1 MPKEFKYRFNWN
13 APILTS
19 PQNSN
24 TIYHAGN
31 VVFKSSDKGNTWQI
45 ISGDLT
51 RNEKNKHG
59 KGGVPYTNEAAGG
72 ENYNTIMSL
81 AISKK
86 DGNVIWAGTDDGLLH
101 LTRNGGKVW
110 DNITPKGLK
119 QGIINSIDLSELKE
133 GKAYITLMR
142 YKFMDMKPYIYK
154 TEDYGNTWELI
165 SNGIEGENNFV
176 RVVRADKKIRGLLYL
191 SLIHI

>member
-1 MPKEFKYRFNWN
+1 
-13 APILTS
+13 
-19 PQNSN
+19 
-24 TIYHAGN
+24 
-31 VVFKSSDKGNTWQI
+31 
-45 ISGDLT
+45 
-51 RNEKNKHG
+51 
-59 KGGVPYTNEAAGG
+59 
-72 ENYNTIMSL
+72 MSL

-86 DGNVIWAGTDDGLLH
+86 DGNVIWAGTDDGLVH

-119 QGIINSIDLSELKE
+119 PGIINSIDLSEFKE

-165 SNGIEGENNFV
+165 SNGIEEKITLCESLEQTKTLRTFV
-176 RVVRADKKIRGLLYL
+176 CRY
-191 SLIHI
+191 